1 MVIAAISSFFKKK
14 NDFGISLNNDI
25 FIQNNDM
32 TSRNDDEIQ

>member
-1 MVIAAISSFFKKK
+1 MVIAAISSFLKK